1 MLVNFFFFS
10 HILFCYYSPS
20 SSMGARRKLKKK
32 KKKKR
37 QQWCAPPFDKKGH
50 LGLATPTLLA
60 HTENAVN
67 SPSFSVTQE
76 QAPPPLENLGKN
88 KCALHHFGS
97 VVLGGAGRRWRHPL
111 SQQS

>member
-1 MLVNFFFFS
+1 MLVNFFFS
-10 HILFCYYSPS
+10 HTSCFAITLPPRQW
-20 SSMGARRKLKKK
+20 ARGESLKK